1 MGRKFVL
8 ASGSPR
14 RRELL
19 KSIGAQFTICVADV
33 DESTVPETLEPSIY
47 VQELA
52 VLKASAAA
60 SGCEKHTLV
69 IGADTVVVSGGKIL
83 GKPKDSEDAENMLR
97 SLSGKSHFVYTGIAV
112 ADTDSMRIES
122 RCEKTEVVF
131 RDISDSEIKL
141 YVKNC
146 RPLDKA
152 GAYGI
157 QEFAAVFVKSVS
169 GDYFNVVGLPLC
181 RLYTLIKD
189 EFGEE
194 LSKWQKRI

>member
-1 MGRKFVL
+1 MAAKFVL

-14 RRELL
+14 RKELL
-19 KSIGAQFTICVADV
+19 ESIGAKFTICVADV
-33 DESTVPETLEPSIY
+33 DESVVPKTLDANIY

-60 SGCEKHTLV
+60 SGCLKHTLV
-69 IGADTVVVSGGKIL
+69 IGADTVVVSDGKIL
-83 GKPKDSEDAENMLR
+83 GKPKDADDAKSMLR
-97 SLSGKSHFVYTGIAV
+97 SLSGKTHFVYTGIAV
-112 ADTDSMRIES
+112 VDTDDMRIES
-122 RCEKTEVVF
+122 RYEKTEVTF
-131 RDISDSEIKL
+131 RTLDDSEIEF
-141 YVKNC
+141 YVNNYS
-146 RPLDKA
+146 PLDKA

-169 GDYFNVVGLPLC
+169 GDYFNIVGLPLC

-194 LSKWQKRI
+194 L

>member
-19 KSIGAQFTICVADV
+19 ESIGAQFTICVADV

-52 VLKASAAA
+52 VLKASTAA
-60 SGCEKHTLV
+60 SSCEKHTLV

-83 GKPKDSEDAENMLR
+83 GKPKNSEDAENMLR

-112 ADTDSMRIES
+112 ADTDSMRVES

>member
-1 MGRKFVL
+1 
-8 ASGSPR
+8 
-14 RRELL
+14 
-19 KSIGAQFTICVADV
+19 
-33 DESTVPETLEPSIY
+33 
-47 VQELA
+47 
-52 VLKASAAA
+52 
-60 SGCEKHTLV
+60 
-69 IGADTVVVSGGKIL
+69 
-83 GKPKDSEDAENMLR
+83 
-97 SLSGKSHFVYTGIAV
+97 
-112 ADTDSMRIES
+112 MRVES